1 MKYENTEMDA
11 LLLIAEKDKEIER
24 LRAVLNK
31 LEYYSDGITLR
42 LYPTESEVEVA
53 LRDPNEKA
61 N

>member
-31 LEYYSDGITLR
+31 LEYSFDGAIKR
-42 LYPTESEVEVA
+42 YPDEHEVEVA